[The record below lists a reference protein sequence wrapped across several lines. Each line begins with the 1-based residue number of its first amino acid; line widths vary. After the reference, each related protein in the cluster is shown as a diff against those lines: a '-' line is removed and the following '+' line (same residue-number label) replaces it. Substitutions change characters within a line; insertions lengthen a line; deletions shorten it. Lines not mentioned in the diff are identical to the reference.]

1 MSEFLPLGEWVDRGV
16 KLLIENDAGSLQQFG
31 AAIEGL
37 TESLEAGLLALPV
50 WLVAAVFVLTGL
62 WRVGWKFSLFCVACC
77 VVIAGTGFWPQT
89 MVTLALITSAT
100 LLSLLI
106 GLPLGLWMAKSDR
119 VAALVRP
126 TLDFMQTMP
135 AFVYLIP
142 AAMLFGLGRV
152 PGVLATVIFAMPP
165 VVRLTS
171 LGIRQ
176 VNREQVEAGIT
187 FGCTPLQVLV
197 KVEIP
202 GALPSIMAGINQ
214 TIMMALSMV
223 IIASMVGAGGLG
235 NDVLASIQRLD
246 IGLGFESGLAVVLL
260 AIMLDRIT
268 ETFGA
273 QGPRRSLRERLGLGG
288 QRHNPVDP
296 NSPPP

>member
-1 MSEFLPLGEWVDRGV
+1 MREFLPLGEWVDRGV

-37 TESLEAGLLALPV
+37 TEGLEMLLLAIPV
-50 WLVAAVFVLTGL
+50 GWVAGAFVVTGL
-62 WRVGWKFSLFCVACC
+62 WRVGWKFALFCVACC

-89 MVTLALITSAT
+89 MVTLALILAAT
-100 LLSLLI
+100 FLSLLI
-106 GLPLGLWMAKSDR
+106 GLPLGLWVAKSDR
-119 VAALVRP
+119 VAAVVRP

-176 VNREQVEAGIT
+176 VNKEQVEAGVT
-187 FGCTPLQVLV
+187 FGCTPLQLLL

-273 QGPRRSLRERLGLGG
+273 PANRRSLRERLGFKRG
-288 QRHNPVDP
+288 V
-296 NSPPP
+296 SPDDH

>member
-1 MSEFLPLGEWVDRGV
+1 MSDVLPLGEWVDLAV
-16 KLLIENDAGSLQQFG
+16 KFIVDNDGGTLERLGSG
-31 AAIEGL
+31 IGTL
-37 TESLEAGLLALPV
+37 TEGIELALQATPFFVITGLLVAL
-50 WLVAAVFVLTGL
+50 GL
-62 WRVGWKFSLFCVACC
+62 WRVGWKFALFCLACC
-77 VVIAGTGFWPQT
+77 LVIYATDFWPQT
-89 MVTLALITSAT
+89 MVTLALIIAAT
-100 LLSLLI
+100 AISLVL
-106 GLPLGLWMAKSDR
+106 GLPLGIWSAKSDR
-119 VAALVRP
+119 MAAVIRP

-176 VNREQVEAGIT
+176 VNKEQVEAGVT
-187 FGCTPLQVLV
+187 FGCTPLQVLL
-197 KVEIP
+197 KVQIP
-202 GALPSIMAGINQ
+202 GAMPSIMAGINQ

-268 ETFGA
+268 ETFGQ
-273 QGPRRSLRERLGLGG
+273 QGKRRSLRDKLGLSSKK
-288 QRHNPVDP
+288 Q
-296 NSPPP
+296 

>member
-1 MSEFLPLGEWVDRGV
+1 MDNFLPLGQWVDTAV
-16 KLLIENDAGSLQQFG
+16 NMLIANDAGTLARLGSVV
-31 AAIEGL
+31 EGL
-37 TESLEAGLLALPV
+37 TESVEAVLLAAPQ
-50 WLVAAVFVLTGL
+50 WLVVGLFVLTGL
-62 WRVGWKFSLFCVACC
+62 WRVNWKFALFCVACFT
-77 VVIAGTGFWPQT
+77 VIIGTGFWPQT
-89 MVTLALITSAT
+89 MVTLALITAAT
-100 LLSLLI
+100 LISLLL
-106 GLPLGLWMAKSDR
+106 GLPLGLWMAKYDR
-119 VAALVRP
+119 VAAIVRP
-126 TLDFMQTMP
+126 ILDFMQTMP

-165 VVRLTS
+165 VVRLTN

-176 VNREQVEAGIT
+176 VNKEQVEAGIT
-187 FGCTPLQVLV
+187 FGCTPMQVLF
-197 KVEIP
+197 KVQIP
-202 GALPSIMAGINQ
+202 GAMPSIMAGVNQ

-268 ETFGA
+268 ETFGH
-273 QGPRRSLRERLGLGG
+273 QGPRRSLRERLGLGAG
-288 QRHNPVDP
+288 K
-296 NSPPP
+296 SGS

>member
-1 MSEFLPLGEWVDRGV
+1 MGDFLPLGEWVDRGV
-16 KLLIENDAGSLQQFG
+16 KFLVDHDGGTLERLGSGIGDLTE
-31 AAIEGL
+31 AIERGL
-37 TESLEAGLLALPV
+37 QALPV
-50 WLVAAVFVLTGL
+50 WLVVALLVAVGL
-62 WRVGWKFSLFCVACC
+62 WRVGWKFALFCLASC
-77 VVIAGTGFWPQT
+77 VVIDGTGFWPQT
-89 MVTLALITSAT
+89 MVTLALIVSAT
-100 LLSLLI
+100 AISLLI
-106 GLPLGLWMAKSDR
+106 GLPLGIWMAR
-119 VAALVRP
+119 RNWVAAVVRP

-176 VNREQVEAGIT
+176 VNKEQVEAGVT
-187 FGCTPLQVLV
+187 FGCTPMQVLF
-197 KVEIP
+197 KVQIP

-268 ETFGA
+268 ETFGT
-273 QGPRRSLRERLGLGG
+273 QGQRRSWRSRLGLAPGEG
-288 QRHNPVDP
+288 DKGA
-296 NSPPP
+296 

>member
-1 MSEFLPLGEWVDRGV
+1 MSELLPLGEWVDHGV

-50 WLVAAVFVLTGL
+50 WLVAAAFVLTGL
-62 WRVGWKFSLFCVACC
+62 WRVGWKFALFCVACC

-106 GLPLGLWMAKSDR
+106 GLPLGLWMGKSDR

-187 FGCTPLQVLV
+187 FGCTPLQVLF

-268 ETFGA
+268 ETFGS
-273 QGPRRSLRERLGLGG
+273 QGPRRSLRERLGLGAR
-288 QRHNPVDP
+288 RHNPVDS